1 MEVLDVLNLGEI
13 AQYFSKMAMFP
24 VFDLAY
30 YIVSILYLKYEPGAV
45 EVSRK
50 SPVASWLCAML
61 YCFGSYILADIILG
75 VSPIDYFQNN
85 THILL
90 ASAVWYLIFFCPLNL
105 FYKCVAF
112 LPVKLVLVA
121 LKEVVRS
128 RKIAAGVHHA
138 HHAYHHGWL
147 IMIITGYVKGKYL
160 IPPEGWSGVAL
171 MANFEQLLRGVW
183 KPETNEILNMSF
195 PTKASLYGAILFT
208 LHEAHVLPGSKS
220 TLICLFTLFMAT
232 SKVFMTARHSHGSPF
247 ALIESWVC
255 HLLFRSPLGGEES
268 HDHHH
273 SAPTAASASLSPA
286 KTKED
291 LSEGTRKRKA
301 KKAE

>member
-1 MEVLDVLNLGEI
+1 MDVLDVLNLGEI

-30 YIVSILYLKYEPGAV
+30 YIVSILYLKYEPGAI

-61 YCFGSYILADIILG
+61 YCFGSYILADIMLG
-75 VSPIDYFQNN
+75 VSPIDYFHNN
-85 THILL
+85 SHILL

-121 LKEVVRS
+121 MKEVVRT

-138 HHAYHHGWL
+138 HHTYHQGWL
-147 IMIITGYVKGKYL
+147 IMLITGYVKG
-160 IPPEGWSGVAL
+160 SGVAL
-171 MANFEQLLRGVW
+171 MSNFEQLLRGVW

-208 LHEAHVLPGSKS
+208 LQEAQWIPVSKS
-220 TLICLFTLFMAT
+220 MLICLFTLFMAT
-232 SKVFMTARHSHGSPF
+232 TKVFMTARHSHGSPF
-247 ALIESWVC
+247 ALIESWMC
-255 HLLFRSPLGGEES
+255 HLLFGSPLGSDDS

-273 SAPTAASASLSPA
+273 AAPDTTPVPHTLA
-286 KTKED
+286 KTKEE
-291 LSEGTRKRKA
+291 LSEGTRKRKS
-301 KKAE
+301 KKAD

>member
-1 MEVLDVLNLGEI
+1 MEVLDVLNLGEF
-13 AQYFSKMAMFP
+13 AQYFSKMGMFP

-45 EVSRK
+45 EVSKR

-61 YCFGSYILADIILG
+61 YCFGSYILADIMLG
-75 VSPIDYFQNN
+75 VAPLDYFQHNS
-85 THILL
+85 HILL
-90 ASAVWYLIFFCPLNL
+90 ASAVWYLVFFCPLNL

-121 LKEVVRS
+121 LKEVVRA

-138 HHAYHHGWL
+138 HHAYHSGFL
-147 IMIITGYVKGKYL
+147 IMIIVGYVKG
-160 IPPEGWSGVAL
+160 SGVAL
-171 MANFEQLLRGVW
+171 MSNFEQLLRGVW

-208 LHEAHVLPGSKS
+208 LQEAHILPVSKA

-232 SKVFMTARHSHGSPF
+232 SKVVMTARHSHGSPF
-247 ALIESWVC
+247 ALVESWTC
-255 HLLFRSPLGGEES
+255 HLLFGSALGGGHEE
-268 HDHHH
+268 DHHAAVP
-273 SAPTAASASLSPA
+273 APPSPV
-286 KTKED
+286 KTKEE
-291 LSEGTRKRKA
+291 LGEGTRKRKA

>member
-1 MEVLDVLNLGEI
+1 MEILEALHLDDF
-13 AQYFSKMAMFP
+13 AQSFSKMGMFP

-30 YIVSILYLKYEPGAV
+30 YIVSILYLKYEPGSV

-61 YCFGSYILADIILG
+61 YCFGSYILADILLG
-75 VSPIDYFQNN
+75 GCPLDYFQHNS
-85 THILL
+85 HILL
-90 ASAVWYLIFFCPLNL
+90 ASAVWYLIFYCPLNL

-121 LKEVVRS
+121 LKEVVRT

-147 IMIITGYVKGKYL
+147 IMVLTGYVKG
-160 IPPEGWSGVAL
+160 SGVAL
-171 MANFEQLLRGVW
+171 MSNFEQLLRGVW

-208 LHEAHVLPGSKS
+208 LQEAHLLPLSKA
-220 TLICLFTLFMAT
+220 TLICLFTLFMAS

-247 ALIESWVC
+247 AFIESWVC
-255 HLLFRSPLGGEES
+255 HLLFGSALGGGEE
-268 HDHHH
+268 DHH
-273 SAPTAASASLSPA
+273 APAPAPPSSPI
-286 KTKED
+286 KTKEE
-291 LSEGTRKRKA
+291 LSEGTRKRKS